1 MKPKTIYSKTGIKR
15 MNLDEF
21 QKYCRSFEGVT
32 EEFPFDESTLVY
44 KVKGKIFALADVET
58 FESIS
63 VKCDPDDALI
73 LREIYDSVTPGY
85 HLNKNHWNTIRLDGK
100 IADKQLKEWIR
111 DSYDLVVKGLPKK
124 VREELKKK

>member
-1 MKPKTIYSKTGIKR
+1 
-15 MNLDEF
+15 
-21 QKYCRSFEGVT
+21 
-32 EEFPFDESTLVY
+32 
-44 KVKGKIFALADVET
+44 
-58 FESIS
+58 
-63 VKCDPDDALI
+63 VKCDPDEALI

-111 DSYDLVVKGLPKK
+111 DSHDLVVKGLPKK